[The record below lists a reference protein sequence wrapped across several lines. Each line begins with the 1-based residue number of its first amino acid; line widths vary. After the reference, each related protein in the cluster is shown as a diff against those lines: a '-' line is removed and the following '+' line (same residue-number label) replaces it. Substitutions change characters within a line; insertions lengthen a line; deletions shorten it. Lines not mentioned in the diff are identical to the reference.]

1 MHGSVSAP
9 TPEPYP
15 DRWRTNPIADE
26 GQASSSRSESFSN
39 QVLSQKHALSCPQ
52 LVWKRLTPEPK
63 HDIPSLLEIVLASSN
78 IS

>member
-1 MHGSVSAP
+1 MHGSASAP

-39 QVLSQKHALSCPQ
+39 QVCSHALPYPALAWLLECIFPQ
-52 LVWKRLTPEPK
+52 LE
-63 HDIPSLLEIVLASSN
+63 HDIAFPGHSFPG
-78 IS
+78 